1 MMKLPV
7 SERTRVVGGL
17 VLLVCWIS
25 SRVLGGSSLQ
35 IDTVLIA
42 SAVAMLASTSPSV
55 GNIRNKLL
63 TITAIAGIA
72 VCLAI
77 SIKENAPKGW
87 TQILPP
93 VQPAAYLVG
102 CMLVFAWKVR
112 ESSELI

>member
-1 MMKLPV
+1 MIKLTQT
-7 SERTRVVGGL
+7 ERMRVVGGL
-17 VLLVCWIS
+17 VLLVCWIG
-25 SRVLGGSSLQ
+25 SRVPEGSSPQ
-35 IDTVLIA
+35 IDSVMIA
-42 SAVAMLASTSPSV
+42 SSVAMLASTSPSV

-63 TITAIAGIA
+63 TITAIVGIA

-77 SIKENAPKGW
+77 LIKENAPKGW

-93 VQPAAYLVG
+93 VQQTAYLVG